1 MTSCVQAEDGIEG
14 GGGKLIWV
22 VGVEEPCRGNELAG
36 APDLPGA
43 EVNAGDGVAAGGE
56 VAGERHA
63 TPAA

>member
-43 EVNAGDGVAAGGE
+43 EV
-56 VAGERHA
+56 
-63 TPAA
+63 TPVTA